1 MANLRWLGFGCIAF
15 ISPASEC
22 VRMAELRLAQL
33 EPSVYFYRRVAKCA
47 QIKLDI
53 TFGFG

>member
-33 EPSVYFYRRVAKCA
+33 SLPFTFTGGWQNALK
-47 QIKLDI
+47 IKLDI